1 MKNLNNK
8 PICVVN
14 IEGYYNGFI
23 EQLNAAS
30 SAGLLYSLPEKYF
43 NIFNDPKDALDYC
56 QSQCLNVNYVNSKD
70 DDRIKS
76 RKDDDSNTTTN
87 TTTSA
92 SASSSSSRKYSLLE
106 VGTVFIIG
114 TIIGVLITK
123 RNKSY

>member
-56 QSQCLNVNYVNSKD
+56 QSQCLNTNYINNKD
-70 DDRIKS
+70 DDRIKL
-76 RKDDDSNTTTN
+76 RKDDDTNTSTSTSTSTTTN
-87 TTTSA
+87 N
-92 SASSSSSRKYSLLE
+92 SSRKYSLFE

-123 RNKSY
+123 RNKS